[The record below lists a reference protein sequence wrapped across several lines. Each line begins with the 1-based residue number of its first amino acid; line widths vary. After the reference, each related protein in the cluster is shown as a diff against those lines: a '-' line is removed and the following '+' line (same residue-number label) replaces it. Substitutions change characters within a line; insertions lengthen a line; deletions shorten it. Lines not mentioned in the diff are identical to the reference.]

1 MLATMAHIFTMFL
14 RDCIQHPE
22 LRRSV
27 ALEKFL
33 VVLNYDDFKDQQKT
47 VENSIY
53 KKDIKVLINKK
64 TLELD
69 NLSEFPLELFKTKA
83 GSVGQRLI

>member
-1 MLATMAHIFTMFL
+1 MAHVFTIFL

-33 VVLNYDDFKDQQKT
+33 VVPNYDDFKEQQKN
-47 VENSIY
+47 VENTIY
-53 KKDIKVLINKK
+53 KKDIRVLINKK
-64 TLELD
+64 TLEVD
-69 NLSEFPLELFKTKA
+69 NLSEFPLELFKTKT
-83 GSVGQRLI
+83 GTVSQRVI

>member
-1 MLATMAHIFTMFL
+1 VLATMAHVFTIFL

-33 VVLNYDDFKDQQKT
+33 VVPNYDDFKEQQKN
-47 VENSIY
+47 VENTIY
-53 KKDIKVLINKK
+53 KKDIRVLINKK
-64 TLELD
+64 TLEVD
-69 NLSEFPLELFKTKA
+69 NLSEFPLELFKTKT
-83 GSVGQRLI
+83 GTVSQRVI